1 VSEEERDVL
10 VDGAL
15 TDAGQT
21 QPPEGL
27 VRSIMAEVSAEES
40 RFTAW
45 RRWRRAARGRRL
57 TNFLAAGRVSS
68 RHGGVVVRNKILWT
82 VAGLG
87 AVVLVSVFVFG
98 YPPIGSGTEATIGVA
113 QRYQGNQISA
123 KDINVPDSDVQQFI
137 QSETFDRLL
146 KDKVTRNALVALFSN
161 EVLAEAVSKRRMV
174 EALAL
179 PAVRAAIANRA
190 FQEAMQVEGV
200 AAILADRQFAE
211 NVAKSGVAD
220 AIAKHKAMVEALGKG
235 KAAEALLRREVVEAL
250 SMNQVAE
257 ALAME
262 GVSEALSRRGVLEAL
277 ANASMA
283 EAFGRSNFVEALEM
297 EAMHKALSMNASR
310 MAISAALA
318 R

>member
-1 VSEEERDVL
+1 MSEQDRDVL

-15 TDAGQT
+15 TDADQR

-27 VRSIMAEVSAEES
+27 VRSIMAEVAAEES
-40 RFTAW
+40 KFTAW

-82 VAGLG
+82 VTGLA

-98 YPPIGSGTEATIGVA
+98 YPPMGSGTEATIGVA

-146 KDKVTRNALVALFSN
+146 KDKVTRNALAALFSN
-161 EVLAEAVSKRRMV
+161 EQLADAVSKRKMV

-200 AAILADRQFAE
+200 AAILADELFAE

-220 AIAKHKAMVEALGKG
+220 ALAKYKATAEALGRT
-235 KAAEALLRREVVEAL
+235 KAVEALLRRDVVEAL
-250 SMNQVAE
+250 TRNRVAE

-262 GVSEALSRRGVLEAL
+262 GVSEALSRSVVLEAL
-277 ANASMA
+277 AEANMA
-283 EAFGRSNFVEALEM
+283 EAFGRSHFMEALEM

-310 MAISAALA
+310 MAISAAL
-318 R
+318 RR